1 MQMCKIFF
9 LFFQKCF
16 RSETV
21 HLLLTII
28 LESFKLNYFFLTSNT
43 CDEYFALRTQINLD
57 ASSCQAIANLDARD
71 FLCEVSGFGQFFIVS
86 GVPTFV
92 YRPLKIQMFSSQT
105 FMFESTL
112 NLFSRYVSTVG
123 SCVDVAGRDSCRF
136 CTMYLHLCTEDLNQQ
151 FSEPLSPANFHKP
164 GPFCSSATTLARFFH
179 VEIFLLVGESS
190 TKFAR
195 RISCCA

>member
-1 MQMCKIFF
+1 MQICKIFF

-21 HLLLTII
+21 HLLLRIV
-28 LESFKLNYFFLTSNT
+28 LESFKLNYFLLTSNT

-57 ASSCQAIANLDARD
+57 ASISQAIANLDARD

-86 GVPTFV
+86 GVPTFL

-123 SCVDVAGRDSCRF
+123 SRLRYHSLRVCVDVAGRDSCRF

-179 VEIFLLVGESS
+179 VEIF
-190 TKFAR
+190 
-195 RISCCA
+195 